1 LIPDTIEISIE
12 NQQIQIGDYL
22 GVFYDSLGF
31 WACGGTI
38 LWQGYQTALSAWGEY
53 NGNDGFTSN
62 EEFIWKIWRASDQ
75 QEFFATP
82 TYNTIN
88 FLDEGYFTTNGI
100 SGLSSLKAF
109 SSSSQTIELQ
119 QGWSI
124 FSINVDP
131 FEASLDSIFSEII
144 GNVQLVKDGNGNTFF
159 PQYNVNLIGNISLG
173 EGYNINMFVSDT
185 LLISGDFIYP
195 ENFAINLNTG
205 WSILGYLRTSAAPID
220 LMLNSIISNID
231 IVKNDSGQIFWPS
244 FSINQIGDM
253 IPGKAYQINMSGS
266 AILFYPAN

>member
-1 LIPDTIEISIE
+1 
-12 NQQIQIGDYL
+12 
-22 GVFYDSLGF
+22 
-31 WACGGTI
+31 
-38 LWQGYQTALSAWGEY
+38 
-53 NGNDGFTSN
+53 
-62 EEFIWKIWRASDQ
+62 
-75 QEFFATP
+75 
-82 TYNTIN
+82 
-88 FLDEGYFTTNGI
+88 
-100 SGLSSLKAF
+100 
-109 SSSSQTIELQ
+109 
-119 QGWSI
+119 
-124 FSINVDP
+124 
-131 FEASLDSIFSEII
+131 
-144 GNVQLVKDGNGNTFF
+144 
-159 PQYNVNLIGNISLG
+159 
-173 EGYNINMFVSDT
+173 MFVSDT